1 MMNKFF
7 LSLLSTS
14 TVSGFEEGGCDLFEA
29 YLKQYVDEHHR
40 DVVGNSIVTL
50 NHKVNSSSILIE
62 AHIDEIGF
70 QVLYIGD
77 DGGVF
82 LRANGGIDM
91 HCVPGSHVE
100 IHGKKGKVNGV
111 IGKTPIH
118 LLKSKDRENV
128 IELSNLWVD
137 TGLDVEDVKKKV
149 RVGDVVS
156 FKSNIEL
163 LGGHRISSKALDDK
177 VGVYIVAEVIRHL
190 SNYREHLNCKVTG
203 VATVQEET
211 GCRGVQ
217 TSCFSILPDIAIS
230 IDVDF
235 ATDVLGC
242 PKNKYGDVSLGKGV
256 VISYC
261 LDSDISIAEEMIK
274 IAEEK
279 GIPFQLSARPQAT
292 GGTNASRVR
301 FISSGIRTILLG
313 IPCRYMHT
321 PVEMCDLR
329 DVEAAIR
336 LIIEYIKN
344 LSDNQ
349 NVIDSAIETIHGSCN

>member
-1 MMNKFF
+1 MNSDF
-7 LSLLSTS
+7 LFSLLSTS
-14 TVSGFEEGGCDLFEA
+14 TVSGFEQSGCDLFES
-29 YLKQYVDEHHR
+29 YLKQHIDEYHR

-50 NHKVNSSSILIE
+50 GKQDRSRSILIE

-70 QVLYIGD
+70 QVLYIGE
-77 DGGVF
+77 DGGVY
-82 LRANGGIDM
+82 LRANGGVDM
-91 HCVPGSHVE
+91 HCIPGSQVE
-100 IHGKKGKVNGV
+100 IYGKEGTVNGV

-118 LLKSKDRENV
+118 LLKNKEREKI

-156 FKSNIEL
+156 FKSNIEF
-163 LGGHRISSKALDDK
+163 LGEHRISSKALDDK
-177 VGVYIVAEVIRHL
+177 VGVYIVAEVIRFL
-190 SNYREHLNCKVTG
+190 SNYREYLDCKVTG

-217 TSCFSILPDIAIS
+217 TSCFSIMPDIAIS

-235 ATDVLGC
+235 ATDVTGC
-242 PKNKYGDVSLGKGV
+242 PKNKYGDVCLGKGV

-261 LDSDISIAEEMIK
+261 LDSDISLANEMISM
-274 IAEEK
+274 AEEK

-292 GGTNASRVR
+292 GGTNASKAR
-301 FISSGIRTILLG
+301 FTSSGIRTILLG

-321 PVEMCDLR
+321 TVEMCDLR

-336 LIIEYIKN
+336 LIVDYIK
-344 LSDNQ
+344 Q
-349 NVIDSAIETIHGSCN
+349 NFSVITENNSIRF

>member
-1 MMNKFF
+1 MLMAKDFL

-14 TVSGFEEGGCDLFEA
+14 TVSGFEQRGCDLFET
-29 YLKQYVDEHHR
+29 YLKQYVDKCHR
-40 DVVGNSIVTL
+40 DVVGNSIVKL
-50 NHKVNSSSILIE
+50 GCQDGSKSMLIE

-77 DGGVF
+77 DGGIF

-100 IHGKKGKVNGV
+100 IHGKRGKINGV

-137 TGLDVEDVKKKV
+137 TGLLVEEVKEKV
-149 RVGDVVS
+149 RVGDPVS
-156 FKSNIEL
+156 FKSNTEF
-163 LGGHRISSKALDDK
+163 LGEHRITSKALDDK
-177 VGVYIVAEVIRHL
+177 IGVYIVAEVIRRL
-190 SNYREHLNCKVTG
+190 YDCRDGLKCQIYG
-203 VATVQEET
+203 AATVQEET

-217 TSCFSILPDIAIS
+217 TSSFAIMPDIAIC

-235 ATDVLGC
+235 ATDVHGC
-242 PKNKYGDVSLGKGV
+242 RKNKFGDVSLGNGV

-261 LDSDISIAEEMIK
+261 LDSDMSVADKMIS

-279 GIPFQLSARPQAT
+279 GIPVQISARPHAT

-301 FISSGIRTILLG
+301 FLRSGIKTILLG

-321 PVEMCDLR
+321 PVEVCDLR
-329 DVEAAIR
+329 DVESAIK
-336 LIIEYIKN
+336 LIVEYVKSF
-344 LSDNQ
+344 SDNQ
-349 NVIDSAIETIHGSCN
+349 SATGSNTRNYG

>member
-1 MMNKFF
+1 MLMANDFL

-14 TVSGFEEGGCDLFEA
+14 TVSGFEQEGCDLFEA
-29 YLKQYVDEHHR
+29 YLKQYVEECHR

-50 NHKVNSSSILIE
+50 GNQASSKSILIE

-77 DGGVF
+77 DGGIYI
-82 LRANGGIDM
+82 RANGGVDM
-91 HCVPGSHVE
+91 HCVPGSQVE
-100 IHGKKGKVNGV
+100 IHGKEGVVNGV

-118 LLKSKDRENV
+118 LLMNKEREKI

-137 TGLDVEDVKKKV
+137 TGLDVEDVKKRV
-149 RVGDVVS
+149 RVGDAVS
-156 FKSNIEL
+156 FKSNVEF
-163 LGGHRISSKALDDK
+163 LGENRISSKALDDK
-177 VGVYIVAEVIRHL
+177 IGVYIVAEAIRRI
-190 SNYREHLNCKVTG
+190 SDSREQLDCNVSG

-211 GCRGVQ
+211 GSRGIQ
-217 TSCFSILPDIAIS
+217 TIGFSIMPDIAIS

-235 ATDVLGC
+235 ATDVQGC
-242 PKNKYGDVSLGKGV
+242 PKNKYGDVNLGKGV

-261 LDSDISIAEEMIK
+261 LDSDISIADDMIA

-279 GIPFQLSARPQAT
+279 GIPIQLSARPKAT

-301 FISSGIRTILLG
+301 FIRSGIKTILLG

-329 DVEAAIR
+329 DVEAAIK
-336 LIIEYIKN
+336 LIVEYIKIF
-344 LSDNQ
+344 SKNQ
-349 NVIDSAIETIHGSCN
+349 DVTVLASQ

>member
-1 MMNKFF
+1 
-7 LSLLSTS
+7 LSTS
-14 TVSGFEEGGCDLFEA
+14 TISGFEEDGCDLFEA
-29 YLKQYVDEHHR
+29 YLKQYVDEFHR

-50 NHKVNSSSILIE
+50 NNQENCSSILIE

-70 QVLYIGD
+70 QVLYIGE
-77 DGGVF
+77 DGGIY
-82 LRANGGIDM
+82 LRANGGVDM
-91 HCVPGSHVE
+91 HCIPGSQVE
-100 IHGKKGKVNGV
+100 IQGKEGIVSGV

-118 LLKSKDRENV
+118 LLTNNERDKI
-128 IELSNLWVD
+128 IELSNLWID

-149 RVGDVVS
+149 RVGDAVS
-156 FKSNIEL
+156 FKSNIEF
-163 LGGHRISSKALDDK
+163 LGEYRISSKALDDK

-190 SNYREHLNCKVTG
+190 SNYREHLNCKISG

-211 GCRGVQ
+211 GYRGVQ
-217 TSCFSILPDIAIS
+217 TSCFSIMPDIAIS

-235 ATDVLGC
+235 ATDVPGC
-242 PKNKYGDVSLGKGV
+242 PKSKYGDVSLGKGV

-261 LDSDISIAEEMIK
+261 LDSDIYIADEMIR

-292 GGTNASRVR
+292 GGTNASRAR
-301 FISSGIRTILLG
+301 FVGSGIRTILLG

-329 DVEAAIR
+329 DVKAAIR
-336 LIIEYIKN
+336 LIVEYVKN
-344 LSDNQ
+344 ISNHG
-349 NVIDSAIETIHGSCN
+349 ITDSITETIHGSCN

>member
-1 MMNKFF
+1 MMNEFF
-7 LSLLSTS
+7 LSLLSSS
-14 TVSGFEEGGCDLFEA
+14 TVSGFEENGCELFEN

-40 DVVGNSIVTL
+40 DIVGNSIVTL
-50 NHKVNSSSILIE
+50 NNQENCDSILIE

-70 QVLYIGD
+70 QVLYIGE
-77 DGGVF
+77 DGGIF
-82 LRANGGIDM
+82 LRANGGVDM
-91 HCVPGSHVE
+91 HCIPGSQVE
-100 IHGKKGKVNGV
+100 IHGKEGTVSGI

-118 LLKSKDRENV
+118 LLTNNERDKI

-156 FKSNIEL
+156 FKSNIEF
-163 LGGHRISSKALDDK
+163 LGEHRITSKALDDK
-177 VGVYIVAEVIRHL
+177 VGVFIVAEVIRYL
-190 SNYREHLNCKVTG
+190 SNYREHLNCKVAG
-203 VATVQEET
+203 AATVQEET

-217 TSCFSILPDIAIS
+217 TSCFSIMPDIAIS

-235 ATDVLGC
+235 ATDVPGC

-256 VISYC
+256 VVSFC
-261 LDSDISIAEEMIK
+261 LDSDISMADEMIS

-292 GGTNASRVR
+292 GGTNASRTR
-301 FISSGIRTILLG
+301 FMGSGIRTILLG

-336 LIIEYIKN
+336 LIVEYIKK
-344 LSDNQ
+344 LSDTQNIAGVYHRNNQ
-349 NVIDSAIETIHGSCN
+349 QLT

>member
-1 MMNKFF
+1 MLIANDFL

-14 TVSGFEEGGCDLFEA
+14 TVSGFEQEGCDLFET
-29 YLKQYVDEHHR
+29 YLKQYVDECNR

-50 NHKVNSSSILIE
+50 GNQESSTSILIE

-77 DGGVF
+77 DGEIYI
-82 LRANGGIDM
+82 RANGGVDM
-91 HCVPGSHVE
+91 HCIPGSQVQ
-100 IHGKKGKVNGV
+100 IHGKEGIVNGV

-118 LLKSKDRENV
+118 LLPNKEREKI

-137 TGLDVEDVKKKV
+137 TGLDAVEVQKSV
-149 RVGDVVS
+149 RVGDAVS
-156 FKSNIEL
+156 FKSNVEF
-163 LGGHRISSKALDDK
+163 LGEHRISSKALDDK
-177 VGVYIVAEVIRHL
+177 IGVYIVAEAIRRI
-190 SNYREHLNCKVTG
+190 SNNREQLDFKVSG

-211 GCRGVQ
+211 GYRGIQ
-217 TSCFSILPDIAIS
+217 TIGFSIMPDTAIC

-242 PKNKYGDVSLGKGV
+242 QKNRYGDVSLGKGV

-261 LDSDISIAEEMIK
+261 LDSDLSVADKMIS

-279 GIPFQLSARPQAT
+279 GIPIQLSARPQAT

-301 FISSGIRTILLG
+301 FIRSGIKTILLG

-321 PVEMCDLR
+321 PVEVCDLR
-329 DVEAAIR
+329 DVEAAIK
-336 LIIEYIKN
+336 LIVEYIKSFSN
-344 LSDNQ
+344 NQ
-349 NVIDSAIETIHGSCN
+349 NVTDLSHQ

>member
-14 TVSGFEEGGCDLFEA
+14 TVSGFEEGGCDLFET

-50 NHKVNSSSILIE
+50 NHQVNSISILIE
-62 AHIDEIGF
+62 SHIDEIGF
-70 QVLYIGD
+70 QVLYIGE
-77 DGGVF
+77 DGEIY

-91 HCVPGSHVE
+91 HCLPGSQVE
-100 IHGKKGKVNGV
+100 IHGKEGMVSGI

-118 LLKSKDRENV
+118 LLTNKEREKI

-156 FKSNIEL
+156 FKSNIEF
-163 LGGHRISSKALDDK
+163 LGEHRISSRALDDK

-211 GCRGVQ
+211 GYRGVQ
-217 TSCFSILPDIAIS
+217 TCCFSIMPDVAIS
-230 IDVDF
+230 LDVDF
-235 ATDVLGC
+235 ATDVPGC

-261 LDSDISIAEEMIK
+261 LDCDISIADEMIS
-274 IAEEK
+274 IATEK
-279 GIPFQLSARPQAT
+279 GIPFQLSARPLAT

-301 FISSGIRTILLG
+301 FIKSGIKTILLG

-329 DVEAAIR
+329 DVEATIR
-336 LIIEYIKN
+336 LIVEYIKK
-344 LSDNQ
+344 LSCGYDTA
-349 NVIDSAIETIHGSCN
+349 D